1 VYLNDEESERIRASL
16 QLSRGWFRRRYLQ
29 RLNDGDQVLASGPDE
44 RCIFLDAA
52 GKCRVYAARP
62 VQCRTYPFWPE
73 LVGSAA
79 AWNREA
85 RRCEGINRG
94 RAVARS
100 VIRRALRECVEQQ
113 GEGNAEA
120 GVNPVVQRQ
129 QAAGRPRRGHAGRD
143 AN

>member
-1 VYLNDEESERIRASL
+1 MKPFYMQQALRFSCTQCGQCCATGGEYYVYLSDEESERIRASL
-16 QLSRGWFRRRYLQ
+16 QLSRGWFRRRYL
-29 RLNDGDQVLASGPDE
+29 RCLDDGDQVLASGPNE
-44 RCIFLDAA
+44 RCIFLDAE

-85 RRCEGINRG
+85 RRCEGINQG

-100 VIRRALRECVEQQ
+100 VIRRALRECVVHQE
-113 GEGNAEA
+113 
-120 GVNPVVQRQ
+120 
-129 QAAGRPRRGHAGRD
+129 
-143 AN
+143 

>member
-1 VYLNDEESERIRASL
+1 MQQALRFSCTQCGQCCTTAGEYYVYLNDEESERIRASL

-29 RLNDGDQVLASGPDE
+29 RLDDGNQVLASGPDE

-73 LVGSAA
+73 LVASAA

-85 RRCEGINRG
+85 CRCEGINRG

-100 VIRRALRECVEQQ
+100 VVLRALRECAEQQ
-113 GEGNAEA
+113 G
-120 GVNPVVQRQ
+120 
-129 QAAGRPRRGHAGRD
+129 
-143 AN
+143 